1 MSNTL
6 EKLTAEAYSSLGI
19 NYPLNANL
27 HARYADYSLSELFGN
42 IWSEAGII
50 SDDSDLNDMHEAY
63 VEIHNMNQYIKC
75 RIEVQRYIDNALKV
89 RSIQLEDGTYSEIA

>member
-19 NYPLNANL
+19 MYPLNADL

-42 IWSEAGII
+42 IWSDAGII
-50 SDDSDLNDMHEAY
+50 SDSRNDSDLTDMHEAY
-63 VEIHNMNQYIKC
+63 IEIHNMNQYIKC
-75 RIEVQRYIDNALKV
+75 RIEVQEYIDNALKV
-89 RSIQLEDGTYSEIA
+89 SAY